1 LLTPFSETPGPLL
14 IQLLDLNGEN
24 GSAGA
29 TLIVVTPLDAG
40 DFTMDGE
47 FLAESLGKDLRS
59 NLTRGKDPNP

>member
-1 LLTPFSETPGPLL
+1 L
-14 IQLLDLNGEN
+14 IHAFDLKGEN

-59 NLTRGKDPNP
+59 NLTLGKDPNP